1 MTEAEYLLIKLIE
14 ECAEVI
20 QRATKALTFG
30 LTEVQPGHA
39 QDNSIRLTYE
49 FGDLQAVW
57 EMLNERGVVREPTIN
72 MLALKRAKMEKYMQY
87 SRQLGMLDKLGK
99 LPSAAGLAVPVL
111 SRCRCG
117 KVEALGTAYCPECQ
131 P

>member
-1 MTEAEYLLIKLIE
+1 MTESEYLLTKLIE

-30 LTEVQPGHA
+30 LTEVQPGHT

-57 EMLNERGVVREPTIN
+57 ELLSEKGVVREPTIH
-72 MLALKRAKMEKYMQY
+72 MLALKRAKMAQFMQY
-87 SRQLGMLDKLGK
+87 SRQLGTLDQA
-99 LPSAAGLAVPVL
+99 PSLQCSTANECPCRDHDCPVHGLDATM
-111 SRCRCG
+111 C
-117 KVEALGTAYCPECQ
+117 K
-131 P
+131 